1 MTTTDK
7 APQQHQI
14 KINLPGLLRM
24 LGSNIYAEPD
34 VAVREMIQ
42 NAHDTCII
50 RSTKDKGFT
59 APRIDVSFDK
69 DQRTLTFQDNGAGMT
84 EAELHTY
91 LSTIGEGFTKL
102 QKEELREARAQ
113 EALLLIGQFGIG
125 LLSAFSVAKKVEVL
139 TRSYLP
145 GSSGFKWS
153 CEGDIHYTVEP
164 SAKADPGTQLVL
176 HLTDSSLLL
185 LDETRL
191 RQAIKKYADFLS
203 VPIYL
208 KGYQVNSCTPP
219 WLAEA
224 EQAPYADYIR
234 DRYDLYPLAVLPF
247 ALADPLPL
255 DGLLF
260 VPMIPFELTRDF
272 GEVDIYI
279 ARMFIKANDKELLPP
294 WARFVKGVIN
304 SPALTPTV
312 SRDEVVRNEVYATLR
327 AMLGEIILGYLAL
340 WEEKAPDTLNMV
352 VSAYNNTIKARS
364 LDDEAFFDRV
374 CDLVRV
380 STDAGPLAMP
390 VYLAQSQG
398 VIYYFAE
405 RGTATQHKLLFAH
418 KGLPVIDASWGME
431 EEFLEKYAERKG
443 VKLERLETG
452 SSAIFQ
458 VLETVDEKWQDLARQ
473 FRLQLR
479 KEARAV
485 AFEPASVP
493 AVLVARPVARDER
506 ELGQMQALGQELG
519 LSSAQLRQMFGKMA
533 KDKSVRAAGDDTILQ
548 LNVNNPLMQQLR
560 DMNRNETFSLALTA
574 IYNNALMFAH
584 HYVSPENAEIIFTTN
599 NTAISTMIGNA
610 RALQEVQAASTR
622 MEIELAE
629 LKAKMPQV
637 QLSEQRT
644 CFFAFDYNI
653 AEHFKLMEQVQR
665 HFLERGWGIRVLAP
679 AKSMDDINILKDLY
693 RQLQSVHFGLADIS
707 GNNLN
712 VLYEAG
718 LLKGLGKPVIFL
730 KREGDAGKIPFDIF
744 SDYRIEYQ
752 LAQRGG
758 ETQFIWL
765 DKELD
770 KIIPTVFRSLPE
782 LERAAKW
789 GGS

>member
-1 MTTTDK
+1 ME
-7 APQQHQI
+7 QHQI

-34 VAVREMIQ
+34 VAVREMLQ

-50 RSTKDKGFT
+50 RGTEDKNFT
-59 APRIDVSFDK
+59 PRIDVSFDNN
-69 DQRTLTFQDNGAGMT
+69 QRTLSFQDNGAGMT
-84 EAELHTY
+84 EAELHQY

-102 QKEELREARAQ
+102 EKDKLRGAGAQ

-125 LLSAFSVAKKVEVL
+125 LLSAFSVAGKVEVF
-139 TRSYLP
+139 TRSYRP

-153 CEGDIHYTVEP
+153 CQGDIHYTVEP
-164 SAKADPGTQLVL
+164 IAKAEAGTQLVL
-176 HLTDSSLLL
+176 HLADSSLLL

-208 KGYQVNSCTPP
+208 KGSQVNSCTPP
-219 WLAEA
+219 WLAET
-224 EQAPYADYIR
+224 ESSRYADYIK
-234 DRYDLYPLAVLPF
+234 DRYGLYPLAILPF
-247 ALADPLPL
+247 AIAEPLPL

-279 ARMFIKANDKELLPP
+279 SRMFIKANDKELLPP

-312 SRDEVVRNEVYATLR
+312 SRDEVVRNEEHATIR
-327 AMLGEIILGYLAL
+327 AMLGDLILSYLAFL
-340 WEEKAPDTLNMV
+340 EEKDPDTLQMV
-352 VSAYNNTIKARS
+352 VGAYNNTIKARS
-364 LDDEAFFDRV
+364 VDDDAFFDRV

-380 STDAGPLAMP
+380 STDAGPMAMP
-390 VYLAQSQG
+390 AYLAQSKG

-443 VKLERLETG
+443 AKLERLETG
-452 SSAIFQ
+452 SGAIFQ

-473 FRLQLR
+473 FRLQLH
-479 KEARAV
+479 KEARPV
-485 AFEPASVP
+485 AFEPATVP
-493 AVLVARPVARDER
+493 AVLVARPVDRGER
-506 ELGQMQALGQELG
+506 ELGQIEALGLG
-519 LSSAQLRQMFGKMA
+519 GTQLRQMFEKMA
-533 KDKSVRAAGDDTILQ
+533 RDKNVRAAGEDTILQ

-560 DMNRNETFSLALTA
+560 DMNRSDTFLLALTA

-599 NTAISTMIGNA
+599 NAAISAMIGNA
-610 RALQEVQAASTR
+610 RALAEAQADAAR
-622 MEIELAE
+622 MEIELNE
-629 LKAKMPQV
+629 WKAKAPRI
-637 QLSEQRT
+637 QLSEHRT
-644 CFFAFDYNI
+644 CFFAFDYNF
-653 AEHFKLMEQVQR
+653 EENYTLMKQLQAYFVQR
-665 HFLERGWGIRVLAP
+665 GLGIEVIAP
-679 AKSMDDINILKDLY
+679 VKEMHDTNIIKSMYD
-693 RQLQSVHFGLADIS
+693 QLHSVYFGLAEIT
-707 GNNLN
+707 GNNPN
-712 VLYEAG
+712 VFYEAG
-718 LLKGLGKPVIFL
+718 LLKGLGKPVILL
-730 KREGDAGKIPFDIF
+730 KNQETEAKTPFDVF
-744 SDYRIEYQ
+744 SDYRIDYK
-752 LAQRGG
+752 LDRRGG
-758 ETQFIWL
+758 LVKFFWL
-765 DKELD
+765 EEELD
-770 KIIPTVFRSLPE
+770 KAMRAVFKMLPE

-789 GGS
+789 SG